1 MSASGKQPVS
11 NEPLPIVAAEAL
23 PWLTVEQMREVDRVM
38 IEELQITLARMM
50 ENAGSCLAEV
60 ARIMLGGSADGKHV
74 VVLAGPGGN
83 GGGGLV
89 AARHLANSG
98 ANVEVC
104 LSASP
109 QALTPTPREQ
119 LEILLR
125 IGVTA
130 APGRPGTAV
139 PDLVLDALLGY
150 LQSGDPRG
158 ATAELID
165 WATERRVL
173 ALDNPSGLELSTG
186 QVRSPAVRAAAT
198 MTLALPKDG
207 LRASGVAAHVGDVY
221 LADISAPA
229 LVYERLGLNYR
240 SPFAESRIV
249 RVGSPAS
256 PTVSDARE
264 GEGTTW
270 ARTTTWP

>member
-1 MSASGKQPVS
+1 MPAPRQQPAS
-11 NEPLPIVAAEAL
+11 NERLPIVAAEGL

-38 IEELQITLARMM
+38 MEELQITLVRMM
-50 ENAGSCLAEV
+50 ENAGSSLAEV
-60 ARIMLGGSADGKHV
+60 ARILLGGSADGKRI

-89 AARHLANSG
+89 AARHLANAG

-104 LSASP
+104 LAVP
-109 QALTPTPREQ
+109 PRALTPVPREQ

-130 APGRPGTAV
+130 APVPPPDAT

-150 LQSGDPRG
+150 SQSGDPRG
-158 ATAELID
+158 AAAELIE
-165 WATERRVL
+165 WTAERRVL

-186 QVRSPAVRAAAT
+186 QVRSPAIRAAAT
-198 MTLALPKDG
+198 MTLALPKDA
-207 LRASGVAAHVGDVY
+207 LRASGVAAHVGNVY
-221 LADISAPA
+221 LADISVPA

-249 RVGSPAS
+249 SVGSPVT

-264 GEGTTW
+264 GEGTT
-270 ARTTTWP
+270 

>member
-1 MSASGKQPVS
+1 M
-11 NEPLPIVAAEAL
+11 
-23 PWLTVEQMREVDRVM
+23 
-38 IEELQITLARMM
+38 
-50 ENAGSCLAEV
+50 
-60 ARIMLGGSADGKHV
+60 
-74 VVLAGPGGN
+74 
-83 GGGGLV
+83 

-109 QALTPTPREQ
+109 PALTPAPREQ
-119 LEILLR
+119 LEILVR
-125 IGVTA
+125 IGVA
-130 APGRPGTAV
+130 VAPGRPGTAV
-139 PDLVLDALLGY
+139 PDLALDALLGY
-150 LQSGDPRG
+150 SQSGDPRG

-186 QVRSPAVRAAAT
+186 RVRSPAVRAAAT